1 MSFAVRQLK
10 RRRGVTLIE
19 IIVAM
24 VVIVIA
30 VMGAMGYR
38 YYSILDA
45 RKAKVKMTAARVGS
59 MLLENWKGTG
69 GHSEA
74 GDEYDPELLGYGSR
88 LILEHTSTSTAGA
101 PSGFSSFGTYRIAAD
116 GSNYL
121 AILSYSDDTATNLRT
136 LNIALAW
143 PQKYPS
149 GTFTSEDL
157 WTYTQSVRF
166 TSKVLIPEGG

>member
-1 MSFAVRQLK
+1 MLFETKQQV

-24 VVIVIA
+24 VVIVVS

-69 GHSEA
+69 GHSDP
-74 GDEYDPELLGYGSR
+74 GDEYDPETLGYGSR
-88 LILEHTSTSTAGA
+88 LILSSTSTSTAGA
-101 PSGFSSFGTYRIAAD
+101 PSGFSSFGTYRVAAD
-116 GSNYL
+116 GSNYV
-121 AILSYSDDTATNLRT
+121 AILSYNDDTATSLRT

-143 PQKYPS
+143 PHKYPS
-149 GTFTSEDL
+149 GTFTSDDL